1 MNRRD
6 FCEFIA
12 AVAGAGTLSSNALA
26 GTPLAVFAPD
36 SNVSG
41 AASANYP
48 NNRAPLQQSRF
59 VKLPLGAG
67 RPSGWLLAQLTVQ
80 ANGLTSHLD
89 AVWSI
94 VDESAWKGDVGKN
107 VLPECCTA
115 RFVPRWLEGLTA
127 LSGVLHDDH
136 LTALGKPYMEYAL
149 SVKELASVTPSVTAW
164 CHFGRFMPEYYE
176 LTGDPRAIHVARAIL
191 DYADSVL
198 DSKDRAVFDPKR
210 VGMLLSFGIWYYNRT
225 GDKDVLALLDRS
237 TKACI
242 EDWTHYFTTFPQD
255 PKYFVHFPDVTSQK
269 SPDEPIS
276 EWTRQGIDVTQ
287 SIQYPILHS
296 LISGDQSERDSVLQ
310 GIDNLDKGYG
320 QVGGRWAA
328 DEWLASTD
336 PTAGSE
342 LCGVEELLY
351 CLENGFAIMGDVRF
365 ADRIEQLI
373 FNSFPGTTTADMW
386 AHQYDQQANQVLVS
400 VAKRPWHMNSD
411 TSNIYGF
418 TPNFPCCLSNM
429 HSPWPRYVE
438 SMWMAT
444 ADNGLVAMGYGPS
457 RFSAKVAEGKPV
469 EISQETDYP
478 FSDRVRVTVHC
489 SEPLSFPL
497 HFRIP
502 SWSNQAEV
510 SVSGDPAPNHPQSG
524 TLFKVEREWKDGDVV
539 TLNFNFKVRTETRQN
554 NAVAIAWGPLYFVLR
569 IGEAFEKI
577 PELVLGR
584 PGGGPGGGPGG
595 AYGGSGNG
603 GATPVAPAGCVNW
616 RIAPT
621 TDWNYALS
629 IDRNNPE
636 CEIVHSE
643 ISSIPFAQKGEPV
656 RAAGSTEYL
665 PWHEDV
671 PMVLKVKAKLVPQ
684 WGMNGGNAAPV
695 PASPVSTR
703 QQETVVELI
712 PYGCTRLRIAEFPT
726 V

>member
-1 MNRRD
+1 MNRRE
-6 FCEFIA
+6 FCEFMA
-12 AVAGAGTLSSNALA
+12 AVAGAGVLPSELAAFPLDSNASWPA
-26 GTPLAVFAPD
+26 
-36 SNVSG
+36 N
-41 AASANYP
+41 ANYS

-67 RPSGWLLAQLTVQ
+67 RPSGWLLDQLTVQ

-89 AVWSI
+89 EVWSI
-94 VDESAWKGDVGKN
+94 VDESAWKGDEGEN

-115 RFVPRWLEGLTA
+115 RFVPRWLEGLTV
-127 LSGVLHDDH
+127 LSGTLHDDK
-136 LTALGKPYMEYAL
+136 LPALGKPYMEYAL

-176 LTGDPRAIHVARAIL
+176 LTGDPRALHVVRAIL
-191 DYADSVL
+191 DYASSVL
-198 DSKDRAVFDPKR
+198 DSPDRAVFDPKR
-210 VGMLLSFGIWYYNRT
+210 VGMLLSFGIWYYNQT
-225 GDKDVLALLDRS
+225 GEKDVLALLDRS

-242 EDWTHYFTTFPQD
+242 EDWTHYYMTFPQD
-255 PKYFVHFPDVTSQK
+255 PKYFVHFPDVTAQK
-269 SPDEPIS
+269 SPDQPTLEYS
-276 EWTRQGIDVTQ
+276 RQGIDVTQ

-296 LISGDQSERDSVLQ
+296 LISGDQSERESVLQ
-310 GIDNLDKGYG
+310 GIANLDKGYG

-336 PTAGSE
+336 PTAGTE

-400 VAKRPWHMNSD
+400 TAKRPWHWNGD

-418 TPNFPCCLSNM
+418 TPNFPCCLANM

-444 ADNGLVAMGYGPS
+444 ADNGLVALGYGPS
-457 RFSAKVAEGKPV
+457 RFRAKVADGKTV
-469 EISQETDYP
+469 EVVQETDYP

-489 SEPLSFPL
+489 NEPLHFPL

-510 SVSGDPAPNHPQSG
+510 SVVGDPTPSHPESG
-524 TLFKVEREWKDGDVV
+524 TLFKVEREWKSGDAV
-539 TLNFNFKVRTETRQN
+539 TLNFNFKVRTETRKN
-554 NAVAIAWGPLYFVLR
+554 DAVAVAWGPLYFVLR

-577 PELVLGR
+577 PEIALGR
-584 PGGGPGGGPGG
+584 PDGAPGGSHGG
-595 AYGGSGNG
+595 TRAGTHAGTHAGLTG
-603 GATPVAPAGCVNW
+603 GATPIAPAGCVYW
-616 RIAPT
+616 HIAPT

-629 IDRNNPE
+629 IDRNSPE
-636 CEIVHSE
+636 CEIVHRK
-643 ISSIPFAQKGEPV
+643 ISSIPFAQKGELV
-656 RAAGSTEYL
+656 RVAGSTEYL

-671 PMVLKVKAKLVPQ
+671 PMILKVKAKLVPD
-684 WGMNGGNAAPV
+684 WGMNGGNSGPV
-695 PASPVSTR
+695 PASPVHTD
-703 QQETVVELI
+703 QPETVVELI
-712 PYGCTRLRIAEFPT
+712 PYGCTRLAHC
-726 V
+726 